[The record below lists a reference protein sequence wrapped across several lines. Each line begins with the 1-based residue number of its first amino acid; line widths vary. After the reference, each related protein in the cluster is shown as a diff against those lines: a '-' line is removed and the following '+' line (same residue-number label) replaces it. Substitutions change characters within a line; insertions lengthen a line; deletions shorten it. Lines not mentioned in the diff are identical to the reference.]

1 MLNGNMIT
9 RERIASIE
17 PRIRPFVRHTP
28 VLRVDMADFGRLPL
42 GIDLKLEC
50 LQHSGSFKARG
61 AFTNLLE
68 RPVPKAGV
76 VAASGGNHGAAV
88 AYAAM
93 RLGHKATIFVPEV
106 SPPAKLERIRGY
118 GADLVVGGGRYA
130 EALAA
135 SEDFAEKSGALQIH
149 AFNQEETL
157 VGQGTLGLEIEADLP
172 ELDTL
177 LVAVGGG
184 GLIGGIAAWFAG
196 RIRIIAVEPE
206 GAPTLYRAF
215 EAGRPVDAPAEG
227 IAADS
232 LAPKRVG
239 GLMFPIAEA
248 FVERSILVGDDEIV
262 AAQAALW
269 DRAAPRPSLRSF
281 PAATRRP
288 RASASPCWS
297 AVQTPIRLNSDD
309 NASSPVHVFGNRLA
323 FAVFVGM
330 VRVVRFGLSRPT
342 GEGPMT
348 QRPTFI
354 SDRSLAGRLALSRLA
369 TRVSITVER
378 GWPLLLPLV
387 IVASLFLSVSWL
399 GLFLLLPDMAHIG
412 LLPRS
417 TGASRRPT
425 NCCTARCWCRPTG
438 RAAGKAFFRK
448 RCGASTRNA
457 WPKNSATSVATC
469 RARGSRSATRG
480 GCARWRRFC

>member
-1 MLNGNMIT
+1 MLNGNRIT
-9 RERIASIE
+9 RERIAAME

-28 VLRVDMADFGRLPL
+28 VLRVDMADFGRPPL
-42 GIDLKLEC
+42 AVDLKLEC

-68 RPVPKAGV
+68 RPVPAAGV

-118 GADLVVGGGRYA
+118 GAELVVGGARYA

-215 EAGRPVDAPAEG
+215 EAGQPVDAPTEG

-239 GLMFPIAEA
+239 DMMFPIAEA
-248 FVERSILVGDDEIV
+248 FVQRSILVSDDEII

-269 DRAAPRPSLRSF
+269 DRVRIISEPGGAAAFAALLSGRYA
-281 PAATRRP
+281 PAAGERV
-288 RASASPCWS
+288 
-297 AVQTPIRLNSDD
+297 AV
-309 NASSPVHVFGNRLA
+309 
-323 FAVFVGM
+323 
-330 VRVVRFGLSRPT
+330 
-342 GEGPMT
+342 
-348 QRPTFI
+348 
-354 SDRSLAGRLALSRLA
+354 
-369 TRVSITVER
+369 
-378 GWPLLLPLV
+378 LV
-387 IVASLFLSVSWL
+387 
-399 GLFLLLPDMAHIG
+399 
-412 LLPRS
+412 
-417 TGASRRPT
+417 
-425 NCCTARCWCRPTG
+425 
-438 RAAGKAFFRK
+438 
-448 RCGASTRNA
+448 CGANA
-457 WPKNSATSVATC
+457 NPAK
-469 RARGSRSATRG
+469 
-480 GCARWRRFC
+480 F